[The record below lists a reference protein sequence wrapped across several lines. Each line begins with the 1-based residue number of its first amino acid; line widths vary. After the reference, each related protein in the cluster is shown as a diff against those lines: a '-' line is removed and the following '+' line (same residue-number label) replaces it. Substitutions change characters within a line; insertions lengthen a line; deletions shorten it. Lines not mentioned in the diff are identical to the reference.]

1 MSNSYT
7 SPPTLADPA
16 RVTAS
21 QTLRTTELSRLGD
34 LQNYCFG
41 VGGCADVINQSWDS
55 GVLRVDTTSLTDVCE
70 WYVPRPS
77 NLHNTFKFRVAAHRT
92 IASNSVGVKITF
104 PLSGNTY
111 SAIQAVSDSS
121 RFQSSF
127 EELTVNITRYEN
139 EIRCRVTLQVEVSS
153 SPVGYVEIAL
163 VEGHWSPLSS
173 PLIAGSLSQGSD
185 SFIPQGVNR
194 LGADLPLSAR
204 FGVNTIN
211 NITTLRKRGR
221 TLFQWSGAFTS
232 MSGSNPPQGLG
243 VFDPQVM
250 YSNVALF
257 AGMNQISDLDVD
269 ILFNVE
275 NYVSG
280 SFFVD
285 IFGHR
290 LGVIHNGWNSYG
302 LTLRAEELQESNEFK
317 LSMYRVGLEST
328 VNNEEVLLSQ
338 NNQITSGPVYIKGLS
353 IIGV

>member
-7 SPPTLADPA
+7 SPPTLVDPA

-41 VGGCADVINQSWDS
+41 VGGCGDVINQSWDS
-55 GVLRVDTTSLTDVCE
+55 GVLRVDTTSLSDVCE

-77 NLHNTFKFRVAAHRT
+77 NLHNTFKFRVAAHR
-92 IASNSVGVKITF
+92 SVVNNSVGVKITF

-127 EELTVNITRYEN
+127 EELTVNITGSEN
-139 EIRCRVTLQVEVSS
+139 ELFCRVALQVDVLT

-163 VEGHWSPLSS
+163 VEGRWSPLST
-173 PLIAGSLSQGSD
+173 PLATGSLSQGSD
-185 SFIPQGVNR
+185 SFIPQGVSR

-232 MSGSNPPQGLG
+232 MSGINPPQGLG

-250 YSNVALF
+250 YSTVALF
-257 AGMNQISDLDVD
+257 GGMNQISDLDVD
-269 ILFNVE
+269 IFINVE

-280 SFFVD
+280 TFLVD

-290 LGVIHNGWNSYG
+290 LSIAQNGWNSFG
-302 LTLRAEELQESNEFK
+302 VTLRAQELQESNEFR
-317 LSMYRVGLEST
+317 LSMYRVGLEPT
-328 VNNEEVLLSQ
+328 VNNEDILLSQ
-338 NNQITSGPVYIKGLS
+338 SNQITSSPVYIKGLS